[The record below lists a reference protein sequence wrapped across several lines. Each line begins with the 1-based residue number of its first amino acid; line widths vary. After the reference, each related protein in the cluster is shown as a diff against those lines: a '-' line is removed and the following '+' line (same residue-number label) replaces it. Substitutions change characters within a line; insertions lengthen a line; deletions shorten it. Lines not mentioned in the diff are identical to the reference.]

1 LEMWR
6 QSVRFLLT
14 NDDGYDAP
22 GLGVLL
28 RAARRVGDC
37 VVVAPRHCAS
47 AGGHAITD
55 GGAIAIERTS
65 DAQGCARYV
74 VDGTPADCV
83 RVGLTALADLI
94 GSVDW
99 VLAGVNLGGNLGMDV
114 YYSGTVAAAREAAI
128 LGIPAIAVSQY
139 IRKGIEP
146 DWARAQR
153 WAESMIG
160 QIAGQGGRDPIVWNV
175 GLPSLDGDQDL
186 LGVAVCPLSTDPLPV
201 RYVMAEPGPAVGWEA
216 RYCGVYG
223 ERVHQ
228 PGTDVDKAFAGW
240 ITVTPLGL
248 DATIAAG
255 QVGLVSPE

>member
-1 LEMWR
+1 M
-6 QSVRFLLT
+6 RFLLT

-22 GLGVLL
+22 GLGVLV
-28 RAARRVGDC
+28 RAAKRVGDC
-37 VVVAPRHCAS
+37 VLVAPRHCAS

-65 DAQGCARYV
+65 DVLGCAQYV

-83 RVGLTALADLI
+83 RVGLTALTDEVGPI
-94 GSVDW
+94 DW
-99 VLAGVNLGGNLGMDV
+99 VLAGVNRGGNLGMDV
-114 YYSGTVAAAREAAI
+114 YYSGTVGAAREATI

-153 WAESMIG
+153 WAEAMIG
-160 QIAGQGGRDPIVWNV
+160 QIVGQGGRDPIVWNV

-186 LGVAVCPLSTDPLPV
+186 RGVALCPLSTDRLPV
-201 RYVMAEPGPAVGWEA
+201 RYVMAARGDPVGWEA

-223 ERVHQ
+223 DRARQ
-228 PGTDVDKAFAGW
+228 PGTDVDRAFSGW

-248 DATIAAG
+248 NATAT
-255 QVGLVSPE
+255 VRTLVLASPE